1 METYLI
7 LIIILF
13 ILAAS
18 DLTVGVANDAVNF
31 LNSAIGSKVAP
42 RHIILS
48 VAAVGVFVGTLFSS
62 GMMEVARK
70 GIFNPEMFRF
80 NDVVC
85 IFLAVMF
92 TDIIL
97 LDFYNTFGFP
107 TSTTV
112 SLISALLGGSVAIAI
127 IKIHQSGMF
136 IESLGNYINTGKT
149 IGIFTAIIVSVIVS
163 FVVGA
168 AVQYISRLIFT
179 FNYEKKLKR
188 YGAVWGAF
196 ALTSISYFILIKGA
210 KGASFLTDS
219 NIKWINE
226 NTVMLL
232 GICWMTFAFILEIII
247 LSTRINIL
255 KPIVLTG
262 TFALAL
268 AFAAND
274 LVNFIGVPLAG
285 LSSYQI
291 VASSN
296 NPFHISM
303 QALKEPV
310 SVNNLFL
317 IAAGIIMVIT
327 LWVNK
332 KARTVTQTEIDLG
345 RQFDGFEKFNSN
357 RSAKEIVRTSI
368 GFGKSIKKIIPDV
381 VLIFIESR
389 FLPKSDETKKA
400 KKEKPPFDLLRASV
414 NLMVASVLISVG
426 TTYKLPLSTTY
437 VTFMVAMATSFA
449 DKSWGRESAVYRV
462 SGVLS
467 VISGWFLTAFIAFL
481 ISGVFASGM
490 YFGGIPIIVIFCLT
504 ALGLIIRTNILHS
517 KKEKKISSIKS
528 SLESIEKNDIKDLI
542 DNDFKNYLES
552 IKKSNS
558 LIFEGLVSENRKKL
572 KKALELADDLE
583 KSGRNLTSK
592 IIKVTTSLP
601 ENYFANKIDC
611 GRIISSINEINSS
624 VFSVSDKVFEHI
636 DNNHSGLSKNAREN
650 YTILNSELIKIFDLA
665 ISYIK
670 KKDPDKLLLIIE
682 SRSELKSIIKT
693 IDKNI
698 IETLQKGES
707 KTRITM
713 LFLNIVYKSEHLY
726 KELIDILDFIKLFT
740 DKK

>member
-1 METYLI
+1 VETYLI

-18 DLTVGVANDAVNF
+18 DLTVGIANDAVNF

-42 RHIILS
+42 RHVILS
-48 VAAVGVFVGTLFSS
+48 VAALGVFVGTLFSS

-70 GIFNPEMFRF
+70 GIFNPDMFMF
-80 NDVVC
+80 NDVMC

-97 LDFYNTFGFP
+97 LDFYNTFGLP

-112 SLISALLGGSVAIAI
+112 SLISSLLGGSVAGAI
-127 IKIHQSGMF
+127 IKIQQSGMF

-163 FVVGA
+163 FVAGA
-168 AVQYISRLIFT
+168 VVQYISRLIFT

-196 ALTSISYFILIKGA
+196 ALTSILYFILIKGA
-210 KGASFLTDS
+210 KGASFLTESD
-219 NIKWINE
+219 IKWINE
-226 NTVMLL
+226 NTTMLL
-232 GICWMTFAFILEIII
+232 GICWLTFAFILEIII

-285 LSSYQI
+285 LSAYQI
-291 VASSN
+291 AASSN
-296 NPFHISM
+296 NPFQITM

-310 SVNNLFL
+310 SVDNLFL

-345 RQFDGFEKFNSN
+345 RQFEGFEKFNSN

-368 GFGKSIKKIIPDV
+368 SFGNSVKKLIPDWF
-381 VLIFIESR
+381 LIFIESR
-389 FLPKSDETKKA
+389 FQPKVDESKKA
-400 KKEKPPFDLLRASV
+400 RKEKPSFDLLRASV
-414 NLMVASVLISVG
+414 NLMVASILISLG
-426 TTYKLPLSTTY
+426 TAYKLPLSTTY

-467 VISGWFLTAFIAFL
+467 VIGGWFLTAFIAFS
-481 ISGVFASGM
+481 ISGIFALGM
-490 YFGGIPIIVIFCLT
+490 YFGGVPVIIIFCLT

-517 KKEKKISSIKS
+517 KKEKKISSIKIA
-528 SLESIEKNDIKDLI
+528 LENAENTDIKELI
-542 DNDFKNYLES
+542 DNDFKDYFENM
-552 IKKSNS
+552 KKCSN
-558 LIFEGLVSENRKKL
+558 LIFEGLISENRKKL
-572 KKALELADDLE
+572 KKALELAEDIEKTGRTLITKIVKVTSFLPEDLLSNE
-583 KSGRNLTSK
+583 IDYGK
-592 IIKVTTSLP
+592 IISTI
-601 ENYFANKIDC
+601 E
-611 GRIISSINEINSS
+611 EINRS
-624 VFSVSDKVFEHI
+624 VFSLSNKVFEHF
-636 DNNHSGLSKNAREN
+636 DNNHSGLSKSAKE
-650 YTILNSELIKIFDLA
+650 YYSAFTDTLNFVFDLS
-665 ISYIK
+665 ISFIK
-670 KKDPDKLLLIIE
+670 KKDISKLIAINE
-682 SRSELKSIIKT
+682 KNAELKT
-693 IDKNI
+693 LVRRIDRNI
-698 IETLQKGES
+698 IQAIQKGES
-707 KTRITM
+707 KLRVS
-713 LFLNIVYKSEHLY
+713 LLLLNIVYKSEHLS
-726 KELIDILDFIKLFT
+726 KETLIILDFVKLFAI
-740 DKK
+740 KK

>member
-1 METYLI
+1 
-7 LIIILF
+7 
-13 ILAAS
+13 
-18 DLTVGVANDAVNF
+18 
-31 LNSAIGSKVAP
+31 
-42 RHIILS
+42 
-48 VAAVGVFVGTLFSS
+48 
-62 GMMEVARK
+62 
-70 GIFNPEMFRF
+70 
-80 NDVVC
+80 
-85 IFLAVMF
+85 
-92 TDIIL
+92 
-97 LDFYNTFGFP
+97 
-107 TSTTV
+107 
-112 SLISALLGGSVAIAI
+112 
-127 IKIHQSGMF
+127 
-136 IESLGNYINTGKT
+136 
-149 IGIFTAIIVSVIVS
+149 
-163 FVVGA
+163 
-168 AVQYISRLIFT
+168 
-179 FNYEKKLKR
+179 
-188 YGAVWGAF
+188 
-196 ALTSISYFILIKGA
+196 
-210 KGASFLTDS
+210 
-219 NIKWINE
+219 
-226 NTVMLL
+226 
-232 GICWMTFAFILEIII
+232 
-247 LSTRINIL
+247 
-255 KPIVLTG
+255 
-262 TFALAL
+262 
-268 AFAAND
+268 
-274 LVNFIGVPLAG
+274 
-285 LSSYQI
+285 
-291 VASSN
+291 
-296 NPFHISM
+296 
-303 QALKEPV
+303 
-310 SVNNLFL
+310 
-317 IAAGIIMVIT
+317 
-327 LWVNK
+327 
-332 KARTVTQTEIDLG
+332 
-345 RQFDGFEKFNSN
+345 
-357 RSAKEIVRTSI
+357 
-368 GFGKSIKKIIPDV
+368 V

-682 SRSELKSIIKT
+682 RRSELKSIIKT

-698 IETLQKGES
+698 IEALQKGES
-707 KTRITM
+707 KPRVTV